1 MEGKFAGVGMKN
13 LIVLWLIIIM
23 FTVMAKVIF
32 TKYPVPGL
40 SEVVQAV

>member
-1 MEGKFAGVGMKN
+1 VEGKFAGVGMKN